1 MSKPSGNFLVHCV
14 KISILDESCIIGS
27 SVLIISIILL
37 VLNIYAFSKMTKFYK
52 KMNFENTIILL
63 SIIQTILL
71 QLVLISSYD
80 IFFESFFLVQIFI
93 ISLIIRK
100 FIILAIEPK
109 TFYDKNGIFLLLNLL
124 NVIIFFIY
132 PIYLNI
138 FKGHHLYV
146 KLFYRI
152 FHAITT
158 FILSYYCCYFIK
170 LTIKYKENY
179 LNSYYFFYE
188 AQISNNEVDDIKNE
202 NNNISKDNIKDINEN
217 HENNNNT
224 NNNENNN
231 NNDNNINNNANNNS
245 HNNNTNNDNNNRR
258 IKKGKKKGEVF
269 YHKKKKQIRY
279 LYVVNVFCALT
290 EIGFTIIRNFILHNH
305 YLDDDFRTIP
315 NSIDGDLIYYFYLIV
330 CFCNVSVNY
339 LCFFFYI
346 RHQYTRNSKKFLK
359 SPEKKILDEKFIEKE
374 ENIKDSNN
382 PEVDAFLFSSAARNK
397 EEEPVA
403 VEIKADERD
412 SLNPWDFDTGNNEDA
427 LLPNDNQ
434 NEDLD

>member
-1 MSKPSGNFLVHCV
+1 MKKKL
-14 KISILDESCIIGS
+14 KIKKNKKMVIYKIFS
-27 SVLIISIILL
+27 SVFIISIILL
-37 VLNIYAFSKMTKFYK
+37 VLNIYAFLKWQNLINK
-52 KMNFENTIILL
+52 KVVNFENTIILL

-202 NNNISKDNIKDINEN
+202 NNNISNDNIKDINEN

-231 NNDNNINNNANNNS
+231 NNDNNINK
-245 HNNNTNNDNNNRR
+245 T
-258 IKKGKKKGEVF
+258 K
-269 YHKKKKQIRY
+269 Y
-279 LYVVNVFCALT
+279 LN
-290 EIGFTIIRNFILHNH
+290 
-305 YLDDDFRTIP
+305 
-315 NSIDGDLIYYFYLIV
+315 
-330 CFCNVSVNY
+330 
-339 LCFFFYI
+339 
-346 RHQYTRNSKKFLK
+346 
-359 SPEKKILDEKFIEKE
+359 EK
-374 ENIKDSNN
+374 
-382 PEVDAFLFSSAARNK
+382 NK
-397 EEEPVA
+397 
-403 VEIKADERD
+403 
-412 SLNPWDFDTGNNEDA
+412 
-427 LLPNDNQ
+427 
-434 NEDLD
+434 